1 MSEIA
6 CFRQLPLPTL
16 RGMQK
21 KKAGVFSIEMSDIE
35 IGKRFL
41 AANSGFS
48 AVAAGEQMPALS
60 FLF

>member
-1 MSEIA
+1 
-6 CFRQLPLPTL
+6 
-16 RGMQK
+16 MQK